1 MAKKETALQEFHSS
15 NRTAPST
22 WRSHGNYPLILFISV
37 RGYITGPV
45 EEKESRRGKE
55 GPAPLWRFR
64 AKPSA
69 RHSFAEEAKV
79 ANYRRRLNASH
90 YDGSYSAPFLLDS
103 RRGVKVYRPLR
114 KSSGAAFQLPLAPL
128 PSTSLPFYRSSASK
142 DPRFISTPGIRFYFL
157 HDSFYFFSTPLFFR
171 FLFFSRIYSFK
182 EISRVIFFF
191 FQFFH

>member
-1 MAKKETALQEFHSS
+1 METALQEFHSS

-45 EEKESRRGKE
+45 EGKESRRGEE

-114 KSSGAAFQLPLAPL
+114 KSSGAAFQPPLAS

-142 DPRFISTPGIRFYFL
+142 DPRFISTPGIRFLFL
-157 HDSFYFFSTPLFFR
+157 HVSFLLLFF
-171 FLFFSRIYSFK
+171 LFSLRRYP
-182 EISRVIFFF
+182 
-191 FQFFH
+191 